1 MFMKDNRKK
10 ILMILLVIL
19 IGQPLGLSASQIG
32 SELLEISEIET
43 VDGEEQ
49 SATSAHKTIDR
60 EIISEE
66 SESTVKSNSSSEEIN
81 SSETLQKSNQEK
93 PTISGVNDKTV
104 NYGSKFDALSGVTA
118 RDENDQNITAMIE
131 ISGDKVNT
139 KNGGGKYQLTY
150 TVTDPTN
157 PNLVTQVKRTIT
169 VGTTKEYFT
178 SSGIYTCDYYK
189 GTHREKTIFY
199 YGKKCDEKRVK
210 EEIFY
215 HANGK
220 MKSRKR
226 FNESMGQT
234 SYETW
239 ASNGNRTI
247 TKKYNGKGF
256 KTTEYRFHPNGKIE
270 AKLTYYQKGI
280 SKYQK
285 NDYNTEGKLIKE
297 SRYYRS
303 NKVQYRKEFF
313 TNGKI
318 KKASYYNTKSQYTSV
333 IKWNSRGVRTST
345 KEYNGKGFKTSEY
358 TYHPNGKIKA
368 RYTYYKTGAAM
379 YTRVDYNQKGEKTA
393 YTKYDRKKN
402 KLLKNTYFKNGK
414 VSKSYQEHIAKNG
427 VKTGITEQWY
437 YSSGKL
443 KKVDART
450 FPTYYS
456 QYTPYYKK
464 FSCPAYNGNMYKH
477 GCIMNSMS
485 MFYL

>member
-1 MFMKDNRKK
+1 M
-10 ILMILLVIL
+10 
-19 IGQPLGLSASQIG
+19 
-32 SELLEISEIET
+32 
-43 VDGEEQ
+43 
-49 SATSAHKTIDR
+49 
-60 EIISEE
+60 
-66 SESTVKSNSSSEEIN
+66 
-81 SSETLQKSNQEK
+81 
-93 PTISGVNDKTV
+93 
-104 NYGSKFDALSGVTA
+104 
-118 RDENDQNITAMIE
+118 
-131 ISGDKVNT
+131 
-139 KNGGGKYQLTY
+139 
-150 TVTDPTN
+150 
-157 PNLVTQVKRTIT
+157 
-169 VGTTKEYFT
+169 
-178 SSGIYTCDYYK
+178 
-189 GTHREKTIFY
+189 
-199 YGKKCDEKRVK
+199 
-210 EEIFY
+210 
-215 HANGK
+215 
-220 MKSRKR
+220 
-226 FNESMGQT
+226 
-234 SYETW
+234 
-239 ASNGNRTI
+239 
-247 TKKYNGKGF
+247 
-256 KTTEYRFHPNGKIE
+256 
-270 AKLTYYQKGI
+270 
-280 SKYQK
+280 
-285 NDYNTEGKLIKE
+285 
-297 SRYYRS
+297 
-303 NKVQYRKEFF
+303 QYRKEFF

-485 MFYL
+485 MFYSIYNNDELTPVELYSQGYKCFFNVPKAFSRNGLDVDQVNVAGSKHNAYTKFYNTGGHVPNGKRTFTIEEALVNYGMPVQLMMRSNGHMAFNFPGHSIVAYRYVYENGKETIYAKNPGAKGGTVKLQSYMNGEYHEVGATYYIIKNGWVGSVK